1 MMRYLVGAALI
12 LAGCSHAENSAT
24 TPRPAVI
31 YVADTTAETEASEQ
45 AVRFCRYYNA
55 EPAVPADGSGAMP
68 RFECTGPARAGR
80 SFFMESL
87 GF

>member
-1 MMRYLVGAALI
+1 MRYLVGVALI

-31 YVADTTAETEASEQ
+31 YVADTNAGTDESEQ
-45 AVRFCRYYNA
+45 AKRFCRYYNA

-80 SFFMESL
+80 SFFAESVGL
-87 GF
+87 